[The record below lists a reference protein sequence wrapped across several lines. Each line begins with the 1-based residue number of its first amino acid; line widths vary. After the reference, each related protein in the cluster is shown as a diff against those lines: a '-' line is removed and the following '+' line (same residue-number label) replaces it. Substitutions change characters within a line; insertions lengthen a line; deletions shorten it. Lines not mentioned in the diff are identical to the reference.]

1 MDASPPTPPP
11 RHPGSPL
18 VTRGGGPVDTGA
30 AAPVAPVYCSLDDK
44 AVGIT
49 WATAERERAQQLALT
64 YDLQS
69 TLGGATGHTQQQR
82 RCARAACTA
91 ASPCFVYIFCA
102 PREAGDKTVR
112 IIWRA
117 ARGQRRAAADLQS
130 TLDGT
135 NLCSRQ
141 QQCPTGR
148 LMQRRRA
155 AKQSLPPRQRRI
167 PA

>member
-30 AAPVAPVYCSLDDK
+30 APPVAPVYCSLDDK

-91 ASPCFVYIFCA
+91 ASPCFVYMA
-102 PREAGDKTVR
+102 GALREARLGIRPLESFGELLEGNGAQQLTCRAHWTVP
-112 IIWRA
+112 ICVVDSSNV
-117 ARGQRRAAADLQS
+117 RRDA
-130 TLDGT
+130 
-135 NLCSRQ
+135 
-141 QQCPTGR
+141 
-148 LMQRRRA
+148 
-155 AKQSLPPRQRRI
+155 
-167 PA
+167 